1 MFTQYVVEE
10 PAVVTSVINTAALNI
25 ADNANKEQTL
35 QPEPKTQTGVK
46 FSPKET
52 DL

>member
-10 PAVVTSVINTAALNI
+10 PAVATSVINTAALNL
-25 ADNANKEQTL
+25 ADNANKEQNL
-35 QPEPKTQTGVK
+35 QPQSTTRNAVK
-46 FSPKET
+46 FSTKET

>member
-1 MFTQYVVEE
+1 MFTQYMVEE
-10 PAVVTSVINTAALNI
+10 PAVVTSVINTGALNL

-35 QPEPKTQTGVK
+35 QPQPTTRNGVM
-46 FSPKET
+46 FSTKET

>member
-1 MFTQYVVEE
+1 MFTQYVVED
-10 PAVVTSVINTAALNI
+10 PAVVTSVINTAALNV

-35 QPEPKTQTGVK
+35 QPQPMTRTGVT
-46 FSPKET
+46 FSTKET